1 MFFKKKKRHL
11 IFTWP
16 LRLVPSSLRS
26 AFTHLIATQ
35 NSFYINIIDFLQF
48 PPRGTKSPPGQRSG
62 AESVRRAGG
71 VKIPV
76 FISIPST
83 NSLPFIPSLPSL
95 QFPPLRSGH
104 FRSGPSVFFFSLIL
118 LRMFVSFS
126 RQIPFRY
133 APWSF
138 PRFLTH
144 LLRATIFRT
153 FLKSLLMKLVAQ
165 RIKI

>member
-1 MFFKKKKRHL
+1 MRVTNLHWSLSGYTPPRSVCHL
-11 IFTWP
+11 NPNPKFILT
-16 LRLVPSSLRS
+16 
-26 AFTHLIATQ
+26 
-35 NSFYINIIDFLQF
+35 SFYINIIQFLQF
-48 PPRGTKSPPGQRSG
+48 PPGGTKSPPGQRSG

-76 FISIPST
+76 FISIPSF
-83 NSLPFIPSLPSL
+83 NPLPFIPSLPSL

-104 FRSGPSVFFFSLIL
+104 FRSGSSVFFFSLIL

-138 PRFLTH
+138 SRFLTH

-153 FLKSLLMKLVAQ
+153 FLKSLLMKLVANVDYGE
-165 RIKI
+165 

>member
-1 MFFKKKKRHL
+1 MVHL
-11 IFTWP
+11 NFHLASSSRFVSAS
-16 LRLVPSSLRS
+16 LRLHSPRCHPKFILYKHHLFSSIPAGR
-26 AFTHLIATQ
+26 H
-35 NSFYINIIDFLQF
+35 
-48 PPRGTKSPPGQRSG
+48 TKSPPGQRSG

-76 FISIPST
+76 FILIPSS
-83 NSLPFIPSLPSL
+83 NPLLSIPSLPSL

-104 FRSGPSVFFFSLIL
+104 FRSGSSVFFFSLIL

-138 PRFLTH
+138 S
-144 LLRATIFRT
+144 
-153 FLKSLLMKLVAQ
+153 SLPHSPPSCD
-165 RIKI
+165 

>member
-1 MFFKKKKRHL
+1 MRNL

-16 LRLVPSSLRS
+16 LRLVSSPLRS
-26 AFTHLIATQ
+26 AFTHLVATQ
-35 NSFYINIIDFLQF
+35 NSFYINIISFLQF
-48 PPRGTKSPPGQRSG
+48 LPGGTKSPPGQRSG

-76 FISIPST
+76 FISIPSS

-104 FRSGPSVFFFSLIL
+104 FRSGISVFFFSLIL

-144 LLRATIFRT
+144 LLRATKNKTGDYNIFPQ
-153 FLKSLLMKLVAQ
+153 FISAV
-165 RIKI
+165 IKNL